1 MSNSWIIGADD
12 TDDIVKQEELNFEP
26 TKFKIF
32 RDDFKHLLYT
42 TRGCRGITMKYVI
55 RSGTTDMT
63 PITEI
68 SSTDVN
74 INDTLASIAALYGTV
89 FRRDNANI
97 YTILHSTLT
106 ETMG

>member
-12 TDDIVKQEELNFEP
+12 ADDIVKQEELNFEP

-32 RDDFKHLLYT
+32 RDDFKHLLCT

-74 INDTLASIAALYGTV
+74 IHPCVNSCSVWYCISK
-89 FRRDNANI
+89 R
-97 YTILHSTLT
+97 
-106 ETMG
+106 